1 VEIGLPFER
10 RGALNKDNLIF
21 AMAGILVGFVSGA
34 LMQDVLSSRQPPR
47 LTPELRAQI
56 VMPGQD
62 PMAGPADNRVSDVAP
77 GNGGDTAASAPA
89 SAPGGAPGGAGQPGM
104 EQIQQLRAYVEKNP
118 NDAEAVL
125 QLANL
130 NFDIRNWGRAEEL
143 YRQYLK
149 LRPKDANVM
158 TDLGISYRE
167 SRKFDE
173 ALAQFDEAQK
183 LSPEHWQAYYNEVV
197 VLAFDLKRFDDADR
211 VLAELQKLQP
221 GNPDVVKLADAVTKQ
236 RTAA

>member
-1 VEIGLPFER
+1 MNR
-10 RGALNKDNLIF
+10 DNLIF
-21 AMAGILVGFVSGA
+21 AVFGILVGFIAGYLVHEVIA
-34 LMQDVLSSRQPPR
+34 IRQPVR

-56 VMPGQD
+56 VMPGED

-77 GNGGDTAASAPA
+77 GTGGDTAASAPG
-89 SAPGGAPGGAGQPGM
+89 SAPGGAGQPGM

-130 NFDIRNWGRAEEL
+130 NFDIRNWMRAEEL

-149 LRPKDANVM
+149 LRPGDANVM

-167 SRKFDE
+167 SKKFDQ

-183 LSPEHWQAYYNEVV
+183 LAPEHWQAYYNEVV

-211 VLAELQKLQP
+211 VLGELQKLQP
-221 GNPDVVKLADAVTKQ
+221 GNPDVARLADAVSKQ
-236 RTAA
+236 RSAA

>member
-1 VEIGLPFER
+1 MI
-10 RGALNKDNLIF
+10 NKDNLLF
-21 AMAGILVGFVSGA
+21 AMAGILVGFVSGF
-34 LMQDVLSSRQPPR
+34 LMQEALASRQPPR

-56 VMPGQD
+56 AMPGED
-62 PMAGPADNRVSDVAP
+62 PLAGPADNRVSDVAA

-89 SAPGGAPGGAGQPGM
+89 GTAPGAPGM

-130 NFDIRNWGRAEEL
+130 NFDIRNWARAEEL
-143 YRQYLK
+143 YRHYLK
-149 LRPKDANVM
+149 LKPEDANVM

-167 SRKFDE
+167 SHKFDE
-173 ALAQFDEAQK
+173 ALAQFDQAQK

-197 VLAFDLKRFDDADR
+197 VLAFDLKRFDEANR

-221 GNPDVVKLADAVTKQ
+221 GNPDVAKLADAVSKQ
-236 RTAA
+236 RPAA

>member
-1 VEIGLPFER
+1 M
-10 RGALNKDNLIF
+10 NKDNLIF
-21 AMAGILVGFVSGA
+21 TVIGILAGFIAGY
-34 LMQDVLSSRQPPR
+34 LMHELVASHQPPR

-56 VMPGQD
+56 AMPGED
-62 PMAGPADNRVSDVAP
+62 PLAGPADNRVSDVAP
-77 GNGGDTAASAPA
+77 GTGGDTAASAV
-89 SAPGGAPGGAGQPGM
+89 PGGGGAGQPGM

-118 NDAEAVL
+118 NDAAAVL

-149 LRPKDANVM
+149 LRPRDANVM

-167 SRKFDE
+167 SKKFDE
-173 ALAQFDEAQK
+173 ALAQFNEAKK
-183 LSPEHWQAYYNEVV
+183 LAPDHWQAYYNEIV

-211 VLAELQKLQP
+211 VLAELQRLQP
-221 GNPDVVKLADAVTKQ
+221 GNPDVARLADAVTKQ

>member
-1 VEIGLPFER
+1 M
-10 RGALNKDNLIF
+10 NKDNLIF
-21 AMAGILVGFVSGA
+21 TVIGILAGFIAGYLLHELVA
-34 LMQDVLSSRQPPR
+34 SRQPPR

-56 VMPGQD
+56 TMPGED

-77 GNGGDTAASAPA
+77 GMGGDTAASAV
-89 SAPGGAPGGAGQPGM
+89 PGGGGAGQPGM

-118 NDAEAVL
+118 NDAAAVL

-149 LRPKDANVM
+149 LRPGDANVM

-167 SRKFDE
+167 SKKFDE

-183 LSPEHWQAYYNEVV
+183 LAPDHWQSYYNEIV

-211 VLAELQKLQP
+211 VLAELQRLQP
-221 GNPDVVKLADAVTKQ
+221 GNPDVARLADAVTKQ

>member
-1 VEIGLPFER
+1 MNR
-10 RGALNKDNLIF
+10 DNLIF
-21 AMAGILVGFVSGA
+21 AVFGILVGFIAGY
-34 LMQDVLSSRQPPR
+34 LMHEVVAIRQPPR

-56 VMPGQD
+56 AMPGED
-62 PMAGPADNRVSDVAP
+62 PLTNGPADNRVSDVAP
-77 GNGGDTAASAPA
+77 GTGGDTAASAV
-89 SAPGGAPGGAGQPGM
+89 PGGVPGGSGQPGM

-118 NDAEAVL
+118 NDADAVL

-167 SRKFDE
+167 SQKFDE
-173 ALAQFDEAQK
+173 ALAQFAEAKK
-183 LSPEHWQAYYNEVV
+183 LAPEHWQAYYNEVV
-197 VLAFDLKRFDDADR
+197 VLAFDLKRFEDADR
-211 VLAELQKLQP
+211 VLGELQRLQP
-221 GNPDVVKLADAVTKQ
+221 GNPDVAKLVDAVSKQ
-236 RTAA
+236 RSAA

>member
-1 VEIGLPFER
+1 MI
-10 RGALNKDNLIF
+10 NKDNLLF
-21 AMAGILVGFVSGA
+21 AMAGILVGFVSGF

-56 VMPGQD
+56 TMPGED
-62 PMAGPADNRVSDVAP
+62 PKAGPADNRVSDVAP
-77 GNGGDTAASAPA
+77 GMGGDTAASAV
-89 SAPGGAPGGAGQPGM
+89 PGGGAAQAGMGPGSEEVAK
-104 EQIQQLRAYVEKNP
+104 LRAYVEQNP
-118 NDAEAVL
+118 NDADAVL

-130 NFDIRNWGRAEEL
+130 NFDIRNWMRAEEL

-149 LRPKDANVM
+149 LRPGDAGVM

-173 ALAQFDEAQK
+173 ALAQFDEAQR
-183 LSPEHWQAYYNEVV
+183 LSPGHWQAYYNEVV
-197 VLAFDLKRFDDADR
+197 VLAFDLKRFEDADR
-211 VLAELQKLQP
+211 VLTELQKLQP
-221 GNPDVVKLADAVTKQ
+221 GNPDVAKLADAVTKQ